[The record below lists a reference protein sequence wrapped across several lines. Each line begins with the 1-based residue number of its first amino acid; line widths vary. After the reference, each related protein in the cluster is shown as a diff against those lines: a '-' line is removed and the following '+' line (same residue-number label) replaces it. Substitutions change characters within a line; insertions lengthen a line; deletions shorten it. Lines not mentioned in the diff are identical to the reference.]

1 MPHAPPDCVVGV
13 WVSVGVFAQI
23 SEHASFHVCAVSA
36 GVSVFCVSFTLLPP
50 LPSCSNAVETLTHQ
64 TQPHAAWVQGGQK
77 KMAVSKETF
86 LPVIHCMLKLLN
98 LTLHSSCR
106 MSASTLVLPLF

>member
-1 MPHAPPDCVVGV
+1 MLPFMCVQ
-13 WVSVGVFAQI
+13 S
-23 SEHASFHVCAVSA
+23 SA
-36 GVSVFCVSFTLLPP
+36 GVSVLCVSFTLLPP

-64 TQPHAAWVQGGQK
+64 TQAAWVQGGQE
-77 KMAVSKETF
+77 KMAVSKEMF

>member
-1 MPHAPPDCVVGV
+1 MLPFMCVQ
-13 WVSVGVFAQI
+13 S
-23 SEHASFHVCAVSA
+23 SA
-36 GVSVFCVSFTLLPP
+36 GVSVVCVSFTLLPP

-64 TQPHAAWVQGGQK
+64 TQPQAAWVQGGQK

-86 LPVIHCMLKLLN
+86 LPVIYCMLKPLN

-106 MSASTLVLPLF
+106 VFASTLVLPLF

>member
-1 MPHAPPDCVVGV
+1 MPLQTVLCV
-13 WVSVGVFAQI
+13 WESVGVFAQI
-23 SEHASFHVCAVSA
+23 SEHASFHVCAVKCSSEC
-36 GVSVFCVSFTLLPP
+36 VVSFTLLPP

-64 TQPHAAWVQGGQK
+64 TQLQAVGVQGGQK
-77 KMAVSKETF
+77 KMAVSKEMF

-106 MSASTLVLPLF
+106 MSAFTLVLPLF